1 VIALGG
7 KWMKRKIGADGIE
20 QILNVSN
27 SSPRLIFYIFS
38 PLTGKMSH
46 LIEIIFDIFLSFAVI
61 VLEI

>member
-1 VIALGG
+1 
-7 KWMKRKIGADGIE
+7 MKRKIGADGIE

-38 PLTGKMSH
+38 PLAGKMSH